1 VDLIDALL
9 RGSAPAAAE
18 MRKHLVEL
26 ERSLVDTPV
35 RGRRLR
41 DAFAAYRDTP
51 QPEPELP

>member
-1 VDLIDALL
+1 MIDALL

-51 QPEPELP
+51 PPETELP